1 VLLDELATRA
11 VRRARDSGMLEQL
24 PIALV
29 YRAGVHVYA
38 GEFSAAADLVQEANS
53 IAAATG
59 NAALGYASVLLDA
72 WRSDEA
78 TALDRFA
85 WALSD
90 ADRRGEGRAIGQS
103 RYFSAI
109 LHNGLGRYDEA
120 LTDARTACGH
130 DDLGVRGFAL
140 VELIEAAA
148 RGGSPDVAAEA
159 LRELELRAVAAGTDW
174 ALGILARSAALLAT
188 GADADA
194 LYLEALERLARTRV
208 VVHLA
213 RARLIY
219 GEWLRRENRRRD
231 AREQLRSAYDMF
243 QVMGAGAFAERA
255 RRELVATGETARP
268 RMDPAS
274 TDLTPQEVQIV
285 RLAVEGQSNPEIGS
299 QLFISPRTVEYH
311 LSKVYTKLGIGS
323 RRELRRSLPRLQQL
337 HPPALR

>member
-1 VLLDELATRA
+1 
-11 VRRARDSGMLEQL
+11 M
-24 PIALV
+24 
-29 YRAGVHVYA
+29 
-38 GEFSAAADLVQEANS
+38 
-53 IAAATG
+53 
-59 NAALGYASVLLDA
+59 
-72 WRSDEA
+72 
-78 TALDRFA
+78 
-85 WALSD
+85 
-90 ADRRGEGRAIGQS
+90 
-103 RYFSAI
+103 
-109 LHNGLGRYDEA
+109 
-120 LTDARTACGH
+120 
-130 DDLGVRGFAL
+130 
-140 VELIEAAA
+140 
-148 RGGSPDVAAEA
+148 
-159 LRELELRAVAAGTDW
+159 
-174 ALGILARSAALLAT
+174 
-188 GADADA
+188 
-194 LYLEALERLARTRV
+194 ARTRV

-255 RRELVATGETARP
+255 RRELVATGESARP
-268 RMDPAS
+268 RAVSAS